1 MLLLQDTLIVRPAI
15 AALAGLLMLAAAN
28 AAVAGDLTP
37 DAAYALVVR
46 APLAR
51 RDYEEYARRFPE
63 DDRAKEAKA
72 AIKRL
77 AGS

>member
-1 MLLLQDTLIVRPAI
+1 MERYVKAAPADDLTGLFFDGEVKRQRGHCADALPRYDQVI
-15 AALAGLLMLAAAN
+15 AK
-28 AAVAGDLTP
+28 VAG
-37 DAAYALVVR
+37 
-46 APLAR
+46 
-51 RDYEEYARRFPE
+51 ARRFPE